1 MFGLLF
7 AGILH
12 VMQNSSLY
20 KQYTLGEH
28 LLTWF
33 FWSALSLNSIHRTNL
48 SFQSESGTEQLVDED
63 VAENKNQYNYQG
75 CDW

>member
-1 MFGLLF
+1 ML
-7 AGILH
+7 
-12 VMQNSSLY
+12 S
-20 KQYTLGEH
+20 EH

-63 VAENKNQYNYQG
+63 VAENKNQ
-75 CDW
+75 